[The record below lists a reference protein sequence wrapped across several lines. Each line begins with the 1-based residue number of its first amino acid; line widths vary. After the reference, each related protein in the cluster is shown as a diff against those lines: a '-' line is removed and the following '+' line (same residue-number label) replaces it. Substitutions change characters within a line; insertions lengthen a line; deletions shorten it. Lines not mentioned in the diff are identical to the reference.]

1 MRIGDMKML
10 QHSLRGRPL
19 ETRGGG
25 GIPPKKFVQRKTP
38 GKKFAQ
44 PIRQRKKNCASKQQ
58 SANILEK
65 KLLQRL
71 NA

>member
-1 MRIGDMKML
+1 MSQEKFATK
-10 QHSLRGRPL
+10 GRTIRNPG
-19 ETRGGG
+19 RGGENS
-25 GIPPKKFVQRKTP
+25 PKKFVQRKIP

-44 PIRQRKKNCASKQQ
+44 PLRERKKNRASKQQ
-58 SANILEK
+58 SANSLAK